1 MGECVHVDEFCHIQS
16 CIAHTHTCA
25 RSVWDPSKLLLSMYT
40 WFWST
45 CISNVLN
52 LPCCVGFFPQ
62 GQGFY
67 FTIQDMLKTDTGND
81 LKAMRGSGGR
91 KSFILEGTCFQE
103 GLCLVSRQ
111 QKANLFDKEGLR
123 DLWRLKISYIY
134 PHIYIHPYIPRQ
146 VWENNFFFPVRALI
160 LTKEIYWGCTLSFVC
175 SFAILWSEP
184 KPDFQHIVLWGYRRV
199 PLRPASEVLWLSEHI
214 LN

>member
-1 MGECVHVDEFCHIQS
+1 MGECIHVDEFCHIQS

-25 RSVWDPSKLLLSMYT
+25 PSVWDPSKLLLSMYT

-52 LPCCVGFFPQ
+52 LPYCAGFFPQ

-103 GLCLVSRQ
+103 SLCLVSRQ

-146 VWENNFFFPVRALI
+146 VWENNFFF
-160 LTKEIYWGCTLSFVC
+160 
-175 SFAILWSEP
+175 
-184 KPDFQHIVLWGYRRV
+184 LWGPWFWQRKSTGV
-199 PLRPASEVLWLSEHI
+199 AHLVLFVALLSYDQSLSLIFSTLFFEATEGYPSDLHQRSSGFQNI
-214 LN
+214 S